1 MNQNEREVLIR
12 WMRPSWFN
20 SYGQV
25 VGASGLVCRGYL
37 DVATGIG
44 DSVGRRESLGDMD
57 GR

>member
-1 MNQNEREVLIR
+1 MLIR

-20 SYGQV
+20 NYGQV
-25 VGASGLVCRGYL
+25 VGASGLVCREYL

>member
-1 MNQNEREVLIR
+1 MNQNEREMLIR

-25 VGASGLVCRGYL
+25 VGAY

-44 DSVGRRESLGDMD
+44 GSVGRRESLGNMD